1 MTKLSIKVR
10 DDHRPHALTVIAEFE
25 SWGDR
30 EPGRRGLGVV
40 TMKDGTAFAVWKT
53 KSGTIVVRE
62 VTA

>member
-10 DDHRPHALTVIAEFE
+10 ADHHQHALTVIAEFE

-30 EPGRRGLGVV
+30 EPGRGGSLIVR
-40 TMKDGTAFAVWKT
+40 TYDGTKFEVWRT

-62 VTA
+62 VTS